1 MLAPVVSLMK
11 RDGLDEAAVA
21 RFKTYYR
28 AAKET
33 ELTRQQ
39 QEPEQPEQPE
49 PELDPD
55 EAREFQRIFD
65 GGRSFLLPAIVSGMR
80 RDGQDD
86 DTIERFKA
94 FFRVRTASQTV
105 AQTAAWLL

>member
-39 QEPEQPEQPE
+39 E
-49 PELDPD
+49 PELEPD
-55 EAREFQRIFD
+55 EGREFQRIFD

-80 RDGQDD
+80 RDGKDD

-94 FFRVRTASQTV
+94 FYRVRAAPSPHHHHPV
-105 AQTAAWLL
+105 AQPAAWLL